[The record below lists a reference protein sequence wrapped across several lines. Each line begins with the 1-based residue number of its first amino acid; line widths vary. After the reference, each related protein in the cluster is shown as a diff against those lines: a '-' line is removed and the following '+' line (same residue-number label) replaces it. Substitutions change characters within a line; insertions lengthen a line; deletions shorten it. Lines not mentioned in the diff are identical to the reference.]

1 MKNKTDYCTKAP
13 DIIFGLDLSDSCKE
27 HDEEYRDR
35 ELSRKEADVQFRE
48 NIKAKGGPLAFCLA
62 WLYYAMVRLFGKSHY
77 YWDE

>member
-1 MKNKTDYCTKAP
+1 MKTDYCTKAP

-35 ELSRKEADVQFRE
+35 EISRKEADIQFRE
-48 NIKAKGGPLAFCLA
+48 NIKAKGGIGMFVIA
-62 WLYYAMVRLFGKSHY
+62 WIYYIGVRLFGKSHY